1 MASKEKKQEEENADK
16 KEAPAEAKEQ
26 KPHKKEAKEAHKE
39 APKHDIRGTKK
50 GIVRIAG
57 KDMGGDTRLKNAV
70 LRIRGIGHSLRN
82 AVTRLIEKK
91 LGISP
96 EVQIGDLSDEQIANI
111 DKVLFGITSNDLPKF
126 LLNRQ
131 SDPSTGESK
140 QMIMNDLAF
149 VLRQDLEGK
158 KKNRTWQGFR
168 ALKGKK
174 VRGQR
179 TRNTG
184 RKGLTM
190 GVMREKLKPG
200 QLPEEEGGRGAR
212 QRASSSGAAPAAPAA
227 AAPAAEKKP
236 AEKK

>member
-1 MASKEKKQEEENADK
+1 MASKEKKQKEDENDNK

-26 KPHKKEAKEAHKE
+26 KPHKKEVKEAHKE
-39 APKHDIRGTKK
+39 APKHEIRGGTKK

-82 AVTRLIEKK
+82 AITRLIEKR

-96 EVQIGDLSDEQIANI
+96 EVEIGDLSDEQIVEI
-111 DKVLFGITSNDLPKF
+111 DKVLFGITSKDLPQF

-140 QMIMNDLAF
+140 QIIMNDLAF
-149 VLRQDLEGK
+149 ALRQDIEGK

-168 ALKGKK
+168 TLKGKK

-200 QLPEEEGGRGAR
+200 QTPEEEGGRGR
-212 QRASSSGAAPAAPAA
+212 RAAATTAAPAAP

>member
-1 MASKEKKQEEENADK
+1 MASKEKRQKEDANK
-16 KEAPAEAKEQ
+16 KETPAEAKEQ
-26 KPHKKEAKEAHKE
+26 KQHKEEAHKE
-39 APKHDIRGTKK
+39 APKHEISGGTKK

-57 KDMGGDTRLKNAV
+57 KDMGGDTKLKNAF

-82 AVTRLIEKK
+82 AIAGLIEKK
-91 LGISP
+91 LSISP
-96 EVQIGDLSDEQIANI
+96 EIEIGDLSDEQIVNI
-111 DKVLFGITSNDLPKF
+111 DKVLFGITSNDLPQF

-131 SDPSTGESK
+131 SDPSTGESR
-140 QMIMNDLAF
+140 QVIMNDLAF

-158 KKNRTWQGFR
+158 KKSRTWQGFR

-190 GVMREKLKPG
+190 GVLREKLKPG
-200 QLPEEEGGRGAR
+200 QVPEEEGRGKGR
-212 QRASSSGAAPAAPAA
+212 RAAAAAPAAPAA

>member
-1 MASKEKKQEEENADK
+1 MVNGMASKEREEKNAK
-16 KEAPAEAKEQ
+16 KEAQAEAKEKPQ
-26 KPHKKEAKEAHKE
+26 KKE
-39 APKHDIRGTKK
+39 APKHEIRGGTKK
-50 GIVRIAG
+50 GIIRIAG
-57 KDMGGDTRLKNAV
+57 KDMGGDLKLKNAV

-82 AVTRLIEKK
+82 AIVGLIHRK

-96 EVQIGDLSDEQIANI
+96 EVQIGDLSDAQIEGI
-111 DKVLFGITSNDLPKF
+111 DKVLFGITSNDLPQF
-126 LLNRQ
+126 MLNRH
-131 SDPSTGESK
+131 DPSTGETK
-140 QMIMNDLAF
+140 QVIMNDLAF
-149 VLRQDLEGK
+149 ALRQDVEGK

-168 ALKGKK
+168 FLKGKK

-200 QLPEEEGGRGAR
+200 EMAGEEEGGRGAR
-212 QRASSSGAAPAAPAA
+212 RRAAAGGAAAPAAPAAPA